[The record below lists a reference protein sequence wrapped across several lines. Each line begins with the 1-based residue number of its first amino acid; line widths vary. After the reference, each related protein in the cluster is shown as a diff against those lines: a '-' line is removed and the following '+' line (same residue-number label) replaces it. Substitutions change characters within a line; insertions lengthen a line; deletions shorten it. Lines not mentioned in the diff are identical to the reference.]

1 MTDRQEPSAHRPEP
15 YALDRVGLP
24 EVKYCAGLV
33 RQGRVYD
40 LGLELNASVPQ
51 GVAGEFR
58 PFSFEWTHLPD
69 RKGPAGEFQYAAEA
83 IAGTPHIGTHIDGVM
98 HVMSGTRTYGGRD
111 VKDVLSEQGFL
122 SHGMETV
129 PPIVTRAV
137 LFDVAG
143 RHGRPLPDSYEIT
156 PAELEAFL
164 EDGLTIRAGDAV
176 LVRTGKVRQY
186 GVDNDA
192 YQRAQPGVG
201 PEAAIWLY
209 QRGMAVLGTDTTGT
223 EPQPF
228 PDATRTTHQ
237 AMLVE
242 RGVHLV
248 ENLNL
253 DDLAADGVRE
263 AMFVCLPLRLTGATG
278 SWVRPVAIV

>member
-1 MTDRQEPSAHRPEP
+1 MTDSQEP
-15 YALDRVGLP
+15 YALRRVGP
-24 EVKYCAGLV
+24 AEVKHSAGLV

-40 LGLELNASVPQ
+40 LGLELNTSVPQ

-58 PFSFEWTHLPD
+58 PFFFEWTHLPQPGG
-69 RKGPAGEFQYAAEA
+69 RPEEFQFAAEA
-83 IAGTPHIGTHIDGVM
+83 VGGTPHIGTHIDGVM
-98 HVMSGTRTYGGRD
+98 HIASGTTTYGGFD
-111 VKDVLSEQGFL
+111 VADVVSDHGFTC
-122 SHGMETV
+122 HGMETV

-137 LFDVAG
+137 LFDLAG
-143 RHGRPLPDSYEIT
+143 RHGGPLPDTYEIT
-156 PAELEAFL
+156 PADLGTL
-164 EDGLTIRAGDAV
+164 GLTIRQGDAV

-209 QRGMAVLGTDTTGT
+209 EQGMAVLGTDTTGT

-253 DDLAADGVRE
+253 DQLAADGVHE

-278 SWVRPVAIV
+278 SWVRPIAIV

>member
-1 MTDRQEPSAHRPEP
+1 MTDRQEP
-15 YALDRVGLP
+15 YALSRVGTA
-24 EVKYCAGLV
+24 EVKYSAGLV

-40 LGLELNASVPQ
+40 LGLELNMSVPQ

-69 RKGPAGEFQYAAEA
+69 RNGPAGEFQYAAEA
-83 IAGTPHIGTHIDGVM
+83 ISGTPHIGTHIDGVM
-98 HVMSGTRTYGGRD
+98 HVMSGTSTYGGRD
-111 VKDVLSEQGFL
+111 IEDVLSDHGFL
-122 SHGMETV
+122 SHGIDTV

-137 LFDVAG
+137 IFDVAG
-143 RHGRPLPDSYEIT
+143 RHGGPLPDTYEIT
-156 PAELEAFL
+156 PADLEAH
-164 EDGLTIRAGDAV
+164 GLTVRAGDAV
-176 LVRTGKVRQY
+176 LVRTGKVREY

-201 PEAAIWLY
+201 RDAAIWLY
-209 QRGMAVLGTDTTGT
+209 ERGMAVLGTDTTGT

-228 PDATRTTHQ
+228 PDAARTTHQ
-237 AMLVE
+237 AMLVD

-253 DDLAADGVRE
+253 EELAADDVRE
-263 AMFVCLPLRLTGATG
+263 AMFVCLPLRITGATG
-278 SWVRPVAIV
+278 SWVRPIAIV